1 MSAVREWDRLKPGDE
16 LIDAIARALLWQ
28 TKEPDWPVPYACPLP
43 AQPAVDG
50 RATQTQGTGPAGGQ
64 QMTGWHM
71 AIVDG
76 EEVLVPDESG

>member
-28 TKEPDWPVPYACPLP
+28 TKEPDCPVPYACRYLRNQRWTDEPPRPRAQGRP
-43 AQPAVDG
+43 AA
-50 RATQTQGTGPAGGQ
+50 Q